1 MNLFTTVLLALSV
14 ASLGTAVPLDNYG
27 AFASSLSAGPT
38 NVVDSHG
45 GGVGNMP
52 NLQFSRMKQHG
63 DGQNP
68 IFVDGEP
75 VRLAGHAA
83 PKSSSTSKES
93 GVKTVYHNNQLGV
106 SVPTLE
112 EFNSRGKAQ
121 AVSLLKKQTRGKSSI
136 SPQQKSVIQQRLNA
150 LTSSDGASAPS
161 AHAHHAHTPV
171 HHKSAQ
177 HKKGPKRLHVSKN
190 GKSASK
196 RSSSAG
202 VPRPSSVSL
211 NKEQLRLLRSASKMV
226 ESMAKRHDGH
236 VFEAIESVSDDG
248 SSKTSSASSSDAPV
262 STKSK
267 SSTSSKKSSTSSK
280 KSTTSSKSKSTTSSK
295 SKSTTSSDT
304 KSTTSSDTKSTTT
317 SSKKSAVTSAKG
329 KMRKCRP
336 RKKFSSNASV
346 KTVTLSPSS
355 TSKTSSPT
363 SSSSKGHG
371 VTVSQGSSE
380 SLRYGKTISLGDDR
394 SVDDGSD
401 MIQKLLL

>member
-83 PKSSSTSKES
+83 PKSSSTSKEG

-280 KSTTSSKSKSTTSSK
+280 SKSS
-295 SKSTTSSDT
+295 
-304 KSTTSSDTKSTTT
+304 TSSDTKSTTT

>member
-150 LTSSDGASAPS
+150 LTSSDGASVPS
-161 AHAHHAHTPV
+161 AYAHHAHTPV

-202 VPRPSSVSL
+202 VARPSSVSL
-211 NKEQLRLLRSASKMV
+211 NKEQLRLLQSASKMV

-267 SSTSSKKSSTSSK
+267 SSTSSKKSSTSIKKSSTSSK
-280 KSTTSSKSKSTTSSK
+280 KSS
-295 SKSTTSSDT
+295 TSSDA
-304 KSTTSSDTKSTTT
+304 KSTTT
-317 SSKKSAVTSAKG
+317 SSKKSAATSAKG

-336 RKKFSSNASV
+336 RKKFTSNASV

-401 MIQKLLL
+401 VIQKLLL

>member
-83 PKSSSTSKES
+83 PKSSSTSKEG

-280 KSTTSSKSKSTTSSK
+280 KSTTSS
-295 SKSTTSSDT
+295 DT

>member
-150 LTSSDGASAPS
+150 LTSSDGASVPS
-161 AHAHHAHTPV
+161 AYAHHAHSPV

-202 VPRPSSVSL
+202 VARPSSVSL
-211 NKEQLRLLRSASKMV
+211 NKEQLRMLQSASKMV

-267 SSTSSKKSSTSSK
+267 SSTSSKKSSTSS
-280 KSTTSSKSKSTTSSK
+280 
-295 SKSTTSSDT
+295 DA
-304 KSTTSSDTKSTTT
+304 KSTTT

-336 RKKFSSNASV
+336 RKKFTSNASV

-355 TSKTSSPT
+355 SSKTSSPT

>member
-202 VPRPSSVSL
+202 VARPSSVSL
-211 NKEQLRLLRSASKMV
+211 NKEQLRMLQSASKMV

-280 KSTTSSKSKSTTSSK
+280 KSTTSSKSKSTTSS
-295 SKSTTSSDT
+295 
-304 KSTTSSDTKSTTT
+304 DTKSTTT

-346 KTVTLSPSS
+346 RTVTLSPSS

-401 MIQKLLL
+401 VIQKLLL

>member
-1 MNLFTTVLLALSV
+1 M
-14 ASLGTAVPLDNYG
+14 
-27 AFASSLSAGPT
+27 
-38 NVVDSHG
+38 
-45 GGVGNMP
+45 
-52 NLQFSRMKQHG
+52 
-63 DGQNP
+63 
-68 IFVDGEP
+68 
-75 VRLAGHAA
+75 
-83 PKSSSTSKES
+83 
-93 GVKTVYHNNQLGV
+93 GV

-150 LTSSDGASAPS
+150 LTSSDGASVPS
-161 AHAHHAHTPV
+161 AYAHHAHTPV

-211 NKEQLRLLRSASKMV
+211 NKEQLRMLQSASKMV

-236 VFEAIESVSDDG
+236 VFEAIESVSDHG

-280 KSTTSSKSKSTTSSK
+280 KNSTSSKKSS
-295 SKSTTSSDT
+295 TSSDA
-304 KSTTSSDTKSTTT
+304 KSTT
-317 SSKKSAVTSAKG
+317 SSKKSAATSAKG

-336 RKKFSSNASV
+336 RKKFTSNASV

-355 TSKTSSPT
+355 SSKTSSPT

>member
-1 MNLFTTVLLALSV
+1 
-14 ASLGTAVPLDNYG
+14 
-27 AFASSLSAGPT
+27 
-38 NVVDSHG
+38 
-45 GGVGNMP
+45 
-52 NLQFSRMKQHG
+52 
-63 DGQNP
+63 
-68 IFVDGEP
+68 
-75 VRLAGHAA
+75 
-83 PKSSSTSKES
+83 
-93 GVKTVYHNNQLGV
+93 LGV

-150 LTSSDGASAPS
+150 LTSSDGASVPS
-161 AHAHHAHTPV
+161 AYAHHAHTPV

-280 KSTTSSKSKSTTSSK
+280 KNSTSSKKNSTSSK
-295 SKSTTSSDT
+295 KSSTSSDA
-304 KSTTSSDTKSTTT
+304 KGTTT

-336 RKKFSSNASV
+336 RKKFTSNASV

-401 MIQKLLL
+401 VIQKLLL

>member
-14 ASLGTAVPLDNYG
+14 ASLGTAVPLNNYG

-150 LTSSDGASAPS
+150 LTSSDGASVPS
-161 AHAHHAHTPV
+161 AYAHHAHSPV

-202 VPRPSSVSL
+202 VARPSSVSL
-211 NKEQLRLLRSASKMV
+211 NKEQLRMLQSASKMV

-248 SSKTSSASSSDAPV
+248 SSKTSSASSSDAPM

-280 KSTTSSKSKSTTSSK
+280 KSS
-295 SKSTTSSDT
+295 TSSDA
-304 KSTTSSDTKSTTT
+304 KSTTT

-336 RKKFSSNASV
+336 RKKFTSNASV

-355 TSKTSSPT
+355 SSKTSSPT

-401 MIQKLLL
+401 VIQKLLL

>member
-150 LTSSDGASAPS
+150 LTSSDGASVPS
-161 AHAHHAHTPV
+161 AYAHHAHTPV

-202 VPRPSSVSL
+202 VARPSSVSL
-211 NKEQLRLLRSASKMV
+211 NKEQLRMLQSASKMV

-267 SSTSSKKSSTSSK
+267 SSTSSKKSSTSS
-280 KSTTSSKSKSTTSSK
+280 
-295 SKSTTSSDT
+295 DA
-304 KSTTSSDTKSTTT
+304 KSTTT
-317 SSKKSAVTSAKG
+317 SSKKSSTSSDAKSTTSSKKSAATSAKG

-336 RKKFSSNASV
+336 RKKFTSNASV

-355 TSKTSSPT
+355 SSKTSSPT

-401 MIQKLLL
+401 VIQKLLL

>member
-14 ASLGTAVPLDNYG
+14 ASLGKAVPLDNYG

-150 LTSSDGASAPS
+150 LTSSDGASVPS
-161 AHAHHAHTPV
+161 AYAHHAHTPV

-202 VPRPSSVSL
+202 VARPSSVSL
-211 NKEQLRLLRSASKMV
+211 NKEQLRMLQSASKMV

-280 KSTTSSKSKSTTSSK
+280 KSS
-295 SKSTTSSDT
+295 TSSDA
-304 KSTTSSDTKSTTT
+304 KSTTT

-336 RKKFSSNASV
+336 RKKFTSNASV

-401 MIQKLLL
+401 VIQKLLL

>member
-150 LTSSDGASAPS
+150 LTSSDGASVPS
-161 AHAHHAHTPV
+161 AYAHHAHSAV

-202 VPRPSSVSL
+202 VARPSSVSL
-211 NKEQLRLLRSASKMV
+211 NKEQLRLLQSASKMV

-280 KSTTSSKSKSTTSSK
+280 KSSTSSKKSS
-295 SKSTTSSDT
+295 TSSDA
-304 KSTTSSDTKSTTT
+304 KSTTT

-336 RKKFSSNASV
+336 RKKFTSNASV

-401 MIQKLLL
+401 VIQKLLL

>member
-150 LTSSDGASAPS
+150 LTSSDGASARS
-161 AHAHHAHTPV
+161 AYAHHTHAPL

-202 VPRPSSVSL
+202 VARPSSVSL
-211 NKEQLRLLRSASKMV
+211 NKEQLRMLQSASKMV

-267 SSTSSKKSSTSSK
+267 SSTSSKKSSTSS
-280 KSTTSSKSKSTTSSK
+280 
-295 SKSTTSSDT
+295 DA
-304 KSTTSSDTKSTTT
+304 KSTTT
-317 SSKKSAVTSAKG
+317 SSKKSSTSSDAKSTTSSKKSAATSAKG

-336 RKKFSSNASV
+336 RKKFTSNASV

-401 MIQKLLL
+401 VIQKLLL

>member
-150 LTSSDGASAPS
+150 LTSSDGASVPS
-161 AHAHHAHTPV
+161 AYAHHAHSPV

-202 VPRPSSVSL
+202 VARPSSVSL
-211 NKEQLRLLRSASKMV
+211 NKEQLRLLQSASKMV

-248 SSKTSSASSSDAPV
+248 SSKTSSASSSDAPM

-280 KSTTSSKSKSTTSSK
+280 KSS
-295 SKSTTSSDT
+295 TSSDA
-304 KSTTSSDTKSTTT
+304 KSTTT

-336 RKKFSSNASV
+336 RKKFTSNASV

-401 MIQKLLL
+401 VIQKLLL

>member
-150 LTSSDGASAPS
+150 LTSSDGASVPS
-161 AHAHHAHTPV
+161 AYAHHAHSPV

-211 NKEQLRLLRSASKMV
+211 NKEQLRMLQSASKMV

-267 SSTSSKKSSTSSK
+267 SSTSSKKSSTSS
-280 KSTTSSKSKSTTSSK
+280 
-295 SKSTTSSDT
+295 DA
-304 KSTTSSDTKSTTT
+304 KSTTT

-336 RKKFSSNASV
+336 RKKFTSNASV

-401 MIQKLLL
+401 VIQKLLL

>member
-150 LTSSDGASAPS
+150 LTSSDGASVPS
-161 AHAHHAHTPV
+161 AYAHHAHSAV

-202 VPRPSSVSL
+202 VARPSSVSL
-211 NKEQLRLLRSASKMV
+211 NKEQLRLLQSASKMV

-280 KSTTSSKSKSTTSSK
+280 KNSTSSKKSS
-295 SKSTTSSDT
+295 TSSDA
-304 KSTTSSDTKSTTT
+304 KSTTT

-336 RKKFSSNASV
+336 RKKFTSNASV

-355 TSKTSSPT
+355 SSKTSSPT

-401 MIQKLLL
+401 VIQKLLL

>member
-1 MNLFTTVLLALSV
+1 MNLFTTVLLALSM

-150 LTSSDGASAPS
+150 LTSSDGASVPS
-161 AHAHHAHTPV
+161 AYAHHAHTPV

-211 NKEQLRLLRSASKMV
+211 NKEQLRMLQSASKMV

-267 SSTSSKKSSTSSK
+267 SSTSSKKSSTSS
-280 KSTTSSKSKSTTSSK
+280 
-295 SKSTTSSDT
+295 DA
-304 KSTTSSDTKSTTT
+304 KSTTT
-317 SSKKSAVTSAKG
+317 SSKKSSTSSDAKSTTSSKKSAATSAKG

-336 RKKFSSNASV
+336 RKKFTSNASV

-355 TSKTSSPT
+355 SSKTSSPT

-401 MIQKLLL
+401 VIQKLLL

>member
-150 LTSSDGASAPS
+150 LTSSDGASVPS
-161 AHAHHAHTPV
+161 AYAHHAHSPV

-202 VPRPSSVSL
+202 VARPSSVSL
-211 NKEQLRLLRSASKMV
+211 NKEQLRLLQSASKMV

-280 KSTTSSKSKSTTSSK
+280 KSSTSSKKSS
-295 SKSTTSSDT
+295 TSSDA
-304 KSTTSSDTKSTTT
+304 KSTTT

-336 RKKFSSNASV
+336 RKKFTSNASV

-401 MIQKLLL
+401 VIQKLLL

>member
-150 LTSSDGASAPS
+150 LTSSDGASVPS
-161 AHAHHAHTPV
+161 AYAHYAHTPV

-202 VPRPSSVSL
+202 VARPSSVSL
-211 NKEQLRLLRSASKMV
+211 NKEQLRLLQSASKMV

-267 SSTSSKKSSTSSK
+267 SSTSSKKSSTSSDA
-280 KSTTSSKSKSTTSSK
+280 KSTTTSSKKSS
-295 SKSTTSSDT
+295 TSSDA
-304 KSTTSSDTKSTTT
+304 KSTTT
-317 SSKKSAVTSAKG
+317 SSKKSAATSAKG

-336 RKKFSSNASV
+336 RKKFTSNASV

-401 MIQKLLL
+401 VIQKLLL

>member
-150 LTSSDGASAPS
+150 LTSSDGASVPS
-161 AHAHHAHTPV
+161 AYAHHAHTPV

-202 VPRPSSVSL
+202 VARPSSVSL
-211 NKEQLRLLRSASKMV
+211 NKEQLRLLQSASKMV

-267 SSTSSKKSSTSSK
+267 SSTSSDAKSTTTSSKKSSTSSDA
-280 KSTTSSKSKSTTSSK
+280 KSMTS
-295 SKSTTSSDT
+295 
-304 KSTTSSDTKSTTT
+304 

-336 RKKFSSNASV
+336 RKKFTSNASV

-401 MIQKLLL
+401 VIQKLLL

>member
-150 LTSSDGASAPS
+150 LTSSDGASVPS
-161 AHAHHAHTPV
+161 AYAHHAHTPV

-202 VPRPSSVSL
+202 VARPSSVSL
-211 NKEQLRLLRSASKMV
+211 NKEQLRMLQSASKMV

-280 KSTTSSKSKSTTSSK
+280 KNSTSSKKSS
-295 SKSTTSSDT
+295 TSSDA
-304 KSTTSSDTKSTTT
+304 KSMTS

-336 RKKFSSNASV
+336 RKKFTSNASV

-355 TSKTSSPT
+355 SSKTSSPT

-401 MIQKLLL
+401 VIQKLLL

>member
-150 LTSSDGASAPS
+150 LTSSDGASTPS

-211 NKEQLRLLRSASKMV
+211 NKEQLRMLQSASKMV

-262 STKSK
+262 STKS
-267 SSTSSKKSSTSSK
+267 KSSTSSK

>member
-280 KSTTSSKSKSTTSSK
+280 KSTTSSKSKSTTSS
-295 SKSTTSSDT
+295 DT

-346 KTVTLSPSS
+346 RTVTLSPSS

>member
-150 LTSSDGASAPS
+150 LTSSDGASVPS
-161 AHAHHAHTPV
+161 AYAHHAHSPV

-202 VPRPSSVSL
+202 VARPSSVSL
-211 NKEQLRLLRSASKMV
+211 NKEQLRMLQSASKMV

-280 KSTTSSKSKSTTSSK
+280 KSSTSSKKSS
-295 SKSTTSSDT
+295 TSSDA
-304 KSTTSSDTKSTTT
+304 KSTTT

-336 RKKFSSNASV
+336 RKKFTSNASV

-401 MIQKLLL
+401 VIQKLLL

>member
-150 LTSSDGASAPS
+150 LTSSDGASVPS
-161 AHAHHAHTPV
+161 AYAHHAHTPV

-202 VPRPSSVSL
+202 VARPSSVSL
-211 NKEQLRLLRSASKMV
+211 NKEQLRLLQSASKMV

-280 KSTTSSKSKSTTSSK
+280 KSSTSSKKSS
-295 SKSTTSSDT
+295 TSSDA
-304 KSTTSSDTKSTTT
+304 KSTTT

-336 RKKFSSNASV
+336 RKKFTSNASV

-401 MIQKLLL
+401 VIQKLLL

>member
-267 SSTSSKKSSTSSK
+267 SSTSSKKSSTSS
-280 KSTTSSKSKSTTSSK
+280 
-295 SKSTTSSDT
+295 DA
-304 KSTTSSDTKSTTT
+304 KSTTT

>member
-267 SSTSSKKSSTSSK
+267 SSTSSKKS
-280 KSTTSSKSKSTTSSK
+280 TTSSKS
-295 SKSTTSSDT
+295 

>member
-150 LTSSDGASAPS
+150 LTSSDGASVPS
-161 AHAHHAHTPV
+161 AYAHHAHTPV

-202 VPRPSSVSL
+202 VARPSSVSL
-211 NKEQLRLLRSASKMV
+211 NKEQLRMLQSASKMV

-280 KSTTSSKSKSTTSSK
+280 KSS
-295 SKSTTSSDT
+295 TSSDA
-304 KSTTSSDTKSTTT
+304 KGTTT

-336 RKKFSSNASV
+336 RKKFTSNASV

>member
-150 LTSSDGASAPS
+150 LTSSDGASVPS
-161 AHAHHAHTPV
+161 AYAHHAHTPV

-211 NKEQLRLLRSASKMV
+211 NKEQLRMLQSASKMV

-267 SSTSSKKSSTSSK
+267 SSTSSKKSSTSSDA
-280 KSTTSSKSKSTTSSK
+280 KSTTTSSKKSS
-295 SKSTTSSDT
+295 TSSDA
-304 KSTTSSDTKSTTT
+304 KSTTT

-336 RKKFSSNASV
+336 RKKFTSNASV

-355 TSKTSSPT
+355 SSKTSSPT

-401 MIQKLLL
+401 VIQKLLL

>member
-150 LTSSDGASAPS
+150 LTSSDGASVPS
-161 AHAHHAHTPV
+161 AYAHHAHTPV

-211 NKEQLRLLRSASKMV
+211 NKEQLRLLQSASKMV

-267 SSTSSKKSSTSSK
+267 SSTSSKKSSTSS
-280 KSTTSSKSKSTTSSK
+280 
-295 SKSTTSSDT
+295 DA
-304 KSTTSSDTKSTTT
+304 KSTTT
-317 SSKKSAVTSAKG
+317 SSKKSSTSSDAKSTTSSKKSAATSAKG

-336 RKKFSSNASV
+336 RKKFTSNASV

-355 TSKTSSPT
+355 SSKTSSPT

-401 MIQKLLL
+401 VIQKLLL

>member
-150 LTSSDGASAPS
+150 LTSSDGASVPS
-161 AHAHHAHTPV
+161 AYAHHAHTPV

-190 GKSASK
+190 GKSAHASR

-202 VPRPSSVSL
+202 VPRPSSVTL
-211 NKEQLRLLRSASKMV
+211 NKQQERLLKSASKLV
-226 ESMAKRHDGH
+226 ESMVKRHDGR

-280 KSTTSSKSKSTTSSK
+280 KSSTSSKKNSTSSK
-295 SKSTTSSDT
+295 KSSTSSDA
-304 KSTTSSDTKSTTT
+304 KSTT
-317 SSKKSAVTSAKG
+317 SSKKSAATSAKG

-336 RKKFSSNASV
+336 RKKFTSNASV

-401 MIQKLLL
+401 VIQKLLL

>member
-150 LTSSDGASAPS
+150 LTSSDGASVPS
-161 AHAHHAHTPV
+161 AYAHHAHSPV

-202 VPRPSSVSL
+202 VARPSSVSL
-211 NKEQLRLLRSASKMV
+211 NKEQLRMLQSASKMV

-336 RKKFSSNASV
+336 RKKFTSNASV

-355 TSKTSSPT
+355 SSKTSSPT

-401 MIQKLLL
+401 VIQKLLL

>member
-14 ASLGTAVPLDNYG
+14 ASLGTAVPLNNYG

-150 LTSSDGASAPS
+150 LTSSDGASVPS
-161 AHAHHAHTPV
+161 AYAHHAHSPV

-202 VPRPSSVSL
+202 VARPSSVSL
-211 NKEQLRLLRSASKMV
+211 NKEQLRMLQSASKMV

-248 SSKTSSASSSDAPV
+248 SSKTSSASSSDAPM

-280 KSTTSSKSKSTTSSK
+280 KSSTSSKKSS
-295 SKSTTSSDT
+295 TSSDA
-304 KSTTSSDTKSTTT
+304 KSTTT

-336 RKKFSSNASV
+336 RKKFTSNASV

-355 TSKTSSPT
+355 SSKTSSPT

-401 MIQKLLL
+401 VIQKLLL

>member
-83 PKSSSTSKES
+83 PKSSSTSKEG

-150 LTSSDGASAPS
+150 LTSSDGASASS
-161 AHAHHAHTPV
+161 AYVHHAHTPV

-267 SSTSSKKSSTSSK
+267 SSTSSDAKSSTSNKSKSSTSSK
-280 KSTTSSKSKSTTSSK
+280 SKSS
-295 SKSTTSSDT
+295 
-304 KSTTSSDTKSTTT
+304 TT
-317 SSKKSAVTSAKG
+317 SSKKSAATSAKG

-346 KTVTLSPSS
+346 RTVTLSPSS

>member
-150 LTSSDGASAPS
+150 LTSSDGASVPS
-161 AHAHHAHTPV
+161 AYAHHAHTPV

-202 VPRPSSVSL
+202 VARPSSVSL
-211 NKEQLRLLRSASKMV
+211 NKEQLRMLQSASKMV

-267 SSTSSKKSSTSSK
+267 SSTSSKKSSTSS
-280 KSTTSSKSKSTTSSK
+280 
-295 SKSTTSSDT
+295 DA
-304 KSTTSSDTKSTTT
+304 KSTTT
-317 SSKKSAVTSAKG
+317 SSKKSAATSAKG

-336 RKKFSSNASV
+336 RKKFTSNASV

-355 TSKTSSPT
+355 SSKTSSPT

-401 MIQKLLL
+401 VIQKLLL

>member
-150 LTSSDGASAPS
+150 LTSSDGASVPS
-161 AHAHHAHTPV
+161 AYAHHAHTPV

-202 VPRPSSVSL
+202 VARPSSVSL
-211 NKEQLRLLRSASKMV
+211 NKEQLRLLQSASKMV

-267 SSTSSKKSSTSSK
+267 SSTSSKKSSTSS
-280 KSTTSSKSKSTTSSK
+280 
-295 SKSTTSSDT
+295 DA
-304 KSTTSSDTKSTTT
+304 KSTTT

-336 RKKFSSNASV
+336 RKKFTSNASV

-355 TSKTSSPT
+355 SSKTSSPT

-401 MIQKLLL
+401 VIQKLLL

>member
-150 LTSSDGASAPS
+150 LTSSDGASVPS
-161 AHAHHAHTPV
+161 AYAHHAHTPV

-202 VPRPSSVSL
+202 VARPSSVSL
-211 NKEQLRLLRSASKMV
+211 NKEQLRLLQSASKMV

-236 VFEAIESVSDDG
+236 VFEAVESVSDDG

-267 SSTSSKKSSTSSK
+267 SSTSSKKSSTSSDA
-280 KSTTSSKSKSTTSSK
+280 KSTTTSSKKSS
-295 SKSTTSSDT
+295 TSSDA
-304 KSTTSSDTKSTTT
+304 KSTT

-336 RKKFSSNASV
+336 RKKFTSNASV

-355 TSKTSSPT
+355 SSKTSSPT

-401 MIQKLLL
+401 VIQKLLL

>member
-150 LTSSDGASAPS
+150 LTSSDGASVPS
-161 AHAHHAHTPV
+161 AYAHHAHSPV

-202 VPRPSSVSL
+202 VARPSSVSL
-211 NKEQLRLLRSASKMV
+211 NKEQLRMLQSASKMV

-280 KSTTSSKSKSTTSSK
+280 KSSTSSKKSS
-295 SKSTTSSDT
+295 TSSDA
-304 KSTTSSDTKSTTT
+304 KSTTT

-336 RKKFSSNASV
+336 RKKFTSDASV

-401 MIQKLLL
+401 VIQKLLL

>member
-150 LTSSDGASAPS
+150 LTSSDGASVPS
-161 AHAHHAHTPV
+161 AYAHHAHSAV

-202 VPRPSSVSL
+202 VARPSSVSL
-211 NKEQLRLLRSASKMV
+211 NKEQLRLLQSASKMV

-280 KSTTSSKSKSTTSSK
+280 KSS
-295 SKSTTSSDT
+295 TSSDA
-304 KSTTSSDTKSTTT
+304 KSTTT

-336 RKKFSSNASV
+336 RKKFTSNASV

-355 TSKTSSPT
+355 SSKTSSPT

-401 MIQKLLL
+401 VIQKLLL